1 MPMPGSKRSR
11 MKRSVRAFSTHVELV
26 PARAPTRPP
35 CMYTVGGGRVGVRAG
50 ADLIGKC
57 SGVVLAALLTM
68 AAGDAA
74 TGRNIVMN
82 RQISACLLCHA
93 APFPNPHLQ
102 GTLAPSLAGV
112 GSRMTADA
120 LRLRLTTPPPDSIMP
135 SYSRVTGLNRVG
147 TAWDGKPLLTPA
159 QIEDV
164 VAFLTTLSAP

>member
-11 MKRSVRAFSTHVELV
+11 MKRSAS
-26 PARAPTRPP
+26 
-35 CMYTVGGGRVGVRAG
+35 
-50 ADLIGKC
+50 
-57 SGVVLAALLTM
+57 VVLAALVTM
-68 AAGDAA
+68 AAGDPA

-82 RQISACLLCHA
+82 RQLSACLLCHA
-93 APFPNPHLQ
+93 GPFPNPHLQ

-147 TAWDGKPLLTPA
+147 KAWDGKPVLTPA
-159 QIEDV
+159 QVEDM
-164 VAFLTTLSAP
+164 VAFLTALRVP